1 MVLEFYLL
9 CTYVLYQI
17 YRWWCKYSTKVSFF
31 WDPSQGISLSGF
43 PPKNRPTYAAFW
55 GKFMI
60 ITVIFGVNMNT
71 KAPKNPGRKL
81 EWRRSICA
89 DTVSIIYFG
98 NYNPLGC
105 SSIVHSAMWSINRI
119 RNSCPDSDLRKNW
132 LSILAFQF

>member
-1 MVLEFYLL
+1 M
-9 CTYVLYQI
+9 I
-17 YRWWCKYSTKVSFF
+17 GDH
-31 WDPSQGISLSGF
+31 DPIRL
-43 PPKNRPTYAAFW
+43 TL
-55 GKFMI
+55 
-60 ITVIFGVNMNT
+60 IFGVNMNT

-119 RNSCPDSDLRKNW
+119 RNSCPETDLRKN
-132 LSILAFQF
+132 